1 MSLTSLKN
9 WNILWYSLTIGAS
22 KSGRSLV
29 KYFFLDFKLLDFR
42 TLRHFELVPKS
53 VLPEGLGWKSP
64 LYLSKI
70 PTCPHQIFLPKI
82 PTFCKNFPTFFKKSN
97 NFLKKIPT
105 FCYNFP
111 TFLKNLTIFKKISTF
126 CRKRQKFQ
134 SPLEKNDPH
143 QTPQNPHGGDKSPLP
158 ATLPK
163 IYIVAI
169 LGMFATE
176 LFDQRVTL
184 VFDRPRVRS

>member
-1 MSLTSLKN
+1 M
-9 WNILWYSLTIGAS
+9 
-22 KSGRSLV
+22 
-29 KYFFLDFKLLDFR
+29 
-42 TLRHFELVPKS
+42 
-53 VLPEGLGWKSP
+53 
-64 LYLSKI
+64 
-70 PTCPHQIFLPKI
+70 
-82 PTFCKNFPTFFKKSN
+82 
-97 NFLKKIPT
+97 
-105 FCYNFP
+105 
-111 TFLKNLTIFKKISTF
+111 KKISTF

-134 SPLEKNDPH
+134 SPLEKNDLH

-184 VFDRPRVRS
+184 VFVRSSYVAMWLCRLAIKNQNTMCDGSNQHFFGSIKALAIAIRTIAIAIAIAAKKAIEYCNMQ